1 MDVFFCDKKKKE
13 ESSANMHTHVYRE
26 KDNRIT
32 GRVFQRRKKKDK
44 MYISKRKKK
53 KMNYD
58 ISEYIQRRER
68 EE

>member
-1 MDVFFCDKKKKE
+1 
-13 ESSANMHTHVYRE
+13 
-26 KDNRIT
+26 
-32 GRVFQRRKKKDK
+32 

>member
-1 MDVFFCDKKKKE
+1 
-13 ESSANMHTHVYRE
+13 MHTHVYRE